1 MLPRVDKIQYSN
13 GNYFFANISK
23 GKTDCRLYI
32 EKKIL
37 FISIVCLKIDYIS
50 KIHEDSAF
58 LF

>member
-1 MLPRVDKIQYSN
+1 MLPRVDKIQCSN

-37 FISIVCLKIDYIS
+37 RTYIIYIYCMLKNRLYI
-50 KIHEDSAF
+50 
-58 LF
+58 